1 MLARAKICHDTLV
14 DLTREE
20 AFETPDDLASR
31 AAVSGASCDV
41 LDGGRPGG
49 QILIMNLNLD
59 GWIRVALP
67 ALPGHGYFGRE
78 LRYS

>member
-1 MLARAKICHDTLV
+1 MGDVLARAKICHDTLV

-41 LDGGRPGG
+41 LDGGLVEPCPDDDGAREGG
-49 QILIMNLNLD
+49 VGLS
-59 GWIRVALP
+59 VATTMP
-67 ALPGHGYFGRE
+67 I
-78 LRYS
+78 